1 MGAGSSRFV
10 STPSDVPGEAGALSM
25 GGRKAAFGSA
35 SSGSVPLVWAP
46 LDHSSIGF
54 ATRNAVAFH
63 SDVDLHPPF
72 GMCGMRIAAHSHEA
86 PALSGCPVPI
96 EEVA

>member
-1 MGAGSSRFV
+1 MS
-10 STPSDVPGEAGALSM
+10 
-25 GGRKAAFGSA
+25 
-35 SSGSVPLVWAP
+35 
-46 LDHSSIGF
+46 
-54 ATRNAVAFH
+54 

-86 PALSGCPVPI
+86 PALGGRPEPI

>member
-1 MGAGSSRFV
+1 
-10 STPSDVPGEAGALSM
+10 M
-25 GGRKAAFGSA
+25 GGRMAAFGSA

-46 LDHSSIGF
+46 LGHSSTDY
-54 ATRNAVAFH
+54 ATRNAVALH

-72 GMCGMRIAAHSHEA
+72 GMCGMRIAAHFHEA
-86 PALSGCPVPI
+86 PALGGRPEPI

>member
-1 MGAGSSRFV
+1 
-10 STPSDVPGEAGALSM
+10 M
-25 GGRKAAFGSA
+25 GGRKAAFKSA

-46 LDHSSIGF
+46 LGHSL
-54 ATRNAVAFH
+54 TRCSPQNAVAMS

-72 GMCGMRIAAHSHEA
+72 GMCGMRIAAPAHEA
-86 PALSGCPVPI
+86 PALSGCPEPI